1 MGGCKKYIKEFFL
14 EELAPAEKI
23 KTKFF
28 PDGAGGFT
36 KFRIE
41 EVCCRAWFGKGYSIQ
56 EHNGIKEKKTCPNC
70 SGKGTME
77 ITISPK

>member
-1 MGGCKKYIKEFFL
+1 MQKIHKRIFL
-14 EELAPAEKI
+14 EELSPTEKNI

-36 KFRIE
+36 KLGIE
-41 EVCCRAWFGKGYSIQ
+41 EVCCRACFGKGYIIE

-70 SGKGTME
+70 NGKGTME
-77 ITISPK
+77 ITFSLE